1 MKVTIENYRGIRRAD
16 FTVGGITL
24 IGAPNAAGK
33 SSIAQAVAACIT
45 GRPLPIPGMTKSM
58 SGFLV
63 RSGSTKAFAEVAN
76 DNDESMTRIAWPK
89 AEISTE
95 GPNPPSASE
104 WAAGIVSLA
113 DMNDKERSTALT
125 DFLNARPTKPDLI
138 NELTKA
144 KVSPEHAEKLWSM
157 IEEFGWEESERKA
170 RERGKELKWQWQNT
184 TGENYGSKK
193 AETYL
198 PSDWEFDLEEASED
212 ALAADVANAK
222 AELEAAIAASAVDF
236 ADTQR
241 LQEQA
246 DQIEEL
252 GAKVAEASQRLKAA
266 REAENAAS
274 DVLADNPMPKDN
286 PPSVACPHC
295 AGALIIQGGTLHT
308 IDGQPTEQE
317 LATMRKAHND
327 ARQALADA
335 RVLTQGTNTEHS
347 DSVSKLNAA
356 MDAKAQLDANNS
368 SESQPQGDVDV
379 DQAREKVA
387 SAEKRLTSF
396 TKKRDADKA
405 HSSIERNQVV
415 VDVLSPGGLR
425 LTVLYAA
432 VRKFCDD
439 YVKPLTKAA
448 GWADVQ
454 IDRELTL
461 NYGDRI
467 YALLSESEKYRVRVT
482 LQAAMAK
489 VLGDNIMVI
498 DAADILDRVGR
509 NGLVKM
515 LSSAGIDAVVCMTIP
530 QRSDLPDLSKGGK
543 GYSYWIDSG
552 EIKES

>member
-1 MKVTIENYRGIRRAD
+1 MKVSIENYRGIRRAD
-16 FTVGGITL
+16 FKVGGITL

-63 RSGSTKAFAEVAN
+63 RSGATKAFAEVAN

-104 WAAGIVSLA
+104 WAAGIASLA
-113 DMNDKERSTALT
+113 DMNDKERSSALT
-125 DFLNARPTKPDLI
+125 DFLDARPTKPDLI
-138 NELTKA
+138 NELA
-144 KVSPEHAEKLWSM
+144 KVKVPAEHAAKLWSM

-170 RERGKELKWQWQNT
+170 REKGKELKWQWQNT

-198 PSDWEFDLEEASED
+198 PADWDFDLESASED
-212 ALAADVANAK
+212 GLAADLANAK

-236 ADTQR
+236 ADNQR
-241 LQEQA
+241 LQEQV
-246 DQIEEL
+246 DQIEDLAARVKE
-252 GAKVAEASQRLKAA
+252 VSERLKAA
-266 REAENAAS
+266 HEAGIAAS
-274 DVLADNPMPKDN
+274 NTLADNPMPKAN
-286 PPSVACPHC
+286 PPTVACPHC
-295 AGALIIQGGTLHT
+295 AGALIIQGGALHT
-308 IDGQPTEQE
+308 VENQPSEEQ
-317 LATMRKAHND
+317 LD
-327 ARQALADA
+327 SLRQAHTTAAQAVAEA
-335 RVLTQGTNTEHS
+335 RTLYQGINSEHAAA
-347 DSVSKLNAA
+347 VGKLNAA
-356 MDAKAQLDANNS
+356 MDAKAQLDANAGL
-368 SESQPQGDVDV
+368 ESQPQGDVDV

-387 SAEKRLTSF
+387 AAEKRLTSF

-425 LTVLYAA
+425 LSVLYTA

-461 NYGDRI
+461 NYGERI

-489 VLGDNIMVI
+489 VLGDTIMVI
-498 DAADILDRVGR
+498 DAADILDRQGR
-509 NGLVKM
+509 NGLVK
-515 LSSAGIDAVVCMTIP
+515 LLASAGIDAVICMTIP
-530 QRSDLPDLSKGGK
+530 QRSDLPDLTKGGK
-543 GYSYWIDSG
+543 GYSYWIENG